1 MGKEYDI
8 VAKFYDPL
16 LYFFMKPVRKALL
29 NELLTH
35 KDKAIL
41 DICCG
46 TGNQVKL
53 LAEHGFTNLH
63 CLDSSA
69 SMLEI
74 AKKSDYPI
82 HIYNQDAT
90 KTNFDNESFDV
101 AIISFALHEKDRT
114 TQENFIKETHRLL
127 KNDGILLVV
136 DFAFDE
142 LTAIFSKIGIILV
155 ERLAG
160 GEHYSY
166 FKSYI
171 QNNGLSSL
179 IKEDK
184 FILIKNFRKLFAG
197 VIVSLYRKVQD
208 IDAFCL

>member
-1 MGKEYDI
+1 MGKEYEI
-8 VAKFYDPL
+8 VAKLYDPL
-16 LYFFMKPVRKALL
+16 LYFFMKPVRKAVL
-29 NELLTH
+29 NELLTY

-46 TGNQVKL
+46 TGNQLKL
-53 LAEHGFTNLH
+53 LAKHRFTNLH
-63 CLDSSA
+63 CLDLSA

-82 HIYNQDAT
+82 HIYNEDAT
-90 KTNFDNESFDV
+90 KTNFDNESFYI
-101 AIISFALHEKDRT
+101 AIISFALHEKDRI
-114 TQENFIKETHRLL
+114 TQENLIKETHRLL
-127 KNDGILLVV
+127 KNDGLLLVV

-142 LTAIFSKIGIILV
+142 LTTIFSKIGIIFV

-160 GEHYSY
+160 GEHYAY
-166 FKSYI
+166 FKNYI

-184 FILIKNFRKLFAG
+184 FKLTKNNRKLFKG
-197 VIVSLYRKVQD
+197 ITISLYRKV
-208 IDAFCL
+208 